1 VRGHPTTLLRV
12 PAYEFLSPEW
22 IDAVT
27 AIRDEYAGRV
37 PESDFVLRANLL
49 ITEVPFANGELRG
62 SVDTS
67 KGLTIEPVE
76 LDAPDLTAQLDY
88 ATAKALFVEQD
99 PQAILDAFF
108 RGKIRI
114 TGDASKLL
122 TLPLPKPGD
131 SSPELDLL
139 REISARVKAVT
150 A

>member
-1 VRGHPTTLLRV
+1 VAV
-12 PAYEFLSPEW
+12 YEFLSPEW
-22 IDAVT
+22 IDAVS
-27 AIRDEYAGRV
+27 AIRDEYAGHI
-37 PESDFVLRANLL
+37 PQSDFQLRANLVV
-49 ITEVPFANGELRG
+49 TEVPFGPGEVRG

-67 KGLTIEPVE
+67 TGLTIEPVE

-108 RGKIRI
+108 KGKIRI
-114 TGDASKLL
+114 TGDATKLL
-122 TLPLPKPGD
+122 TLPMPKPGD

-139 REISARVKAVT
+139 REVSDRVKAVT